1 MKDLVRVA
9 VVVVFLIPAGFTV
22 QGQQAQAEESS
33 RLVVYDPVFW
43 KSKLRL
49 REAQCRS
56 IREVN
61 AEYYERLA
69 RVLDQPSTSR
79 TSTLSLVAQYLSDR
93 NEKIW
98 SIFQPVQRKRWKRL
112 WDHQYAASAHHP
124 TYPGGASPSS
134 SSGFRPERLMLHQ
147 L

>member
-9 VVVVFLIPAGFTV
+9 LVLAFLVSAGFTV
-22 QGQQAQAEESS
+22 QGQQAHAEESS
-33 RLVVYDPVFW
+33 SLVVYDPVFW
-43 KSKLRL
+43 KSQLRL

-69 RVLDQPSTSR
+69 RVLEQPSGSR
-79 TSTLSLVAQYLSDR
+79 TSTLSLVQQYLSDR

-112 WDHQYAASAHHP
+112 WDHQYAASAHPP
-124 TYPGGASPSS
+124 TFPGGASPSS
-134 SSGFRPERLMLHQ
+134 SAFRPERLAQHHL
-147 L
+147 